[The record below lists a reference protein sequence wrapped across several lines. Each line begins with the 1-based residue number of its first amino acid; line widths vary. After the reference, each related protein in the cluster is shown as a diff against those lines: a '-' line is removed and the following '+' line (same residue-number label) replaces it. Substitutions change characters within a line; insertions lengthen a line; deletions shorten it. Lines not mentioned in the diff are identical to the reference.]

1 MGGPGSNSGTSSTLR
16 GRSADAAGRDLS
28 AILPI
33 KRKAGL
39 LSDIDLKLTGA
50 TVLLPDQGLVGADIL
65 IVDGRIADITAPGAG
80 LAAAEEVRLFG
91 LTVLPGAIDAHLHLG
106 HGSDI
111 SRPRVPGDAASET
124 GAAAR
129 GGVTC
134 FIPYVMSAEPYGAV
148 FDELVAIAQ
157 SGARIDFGL
166 HFVIATNAQLA
177 ELPDY
182 IARGVPTA
190 KLFMNI
196 RGDEGARL
204 GLPGVDDGFL
214 YRLLETLAEHGG
226 MLCPHPEN
234 IEVAW
239 VLRDRVL
246 AADPEGKGGLATWNA
261 TRPPFVEAEAL
272 SRACYFGRVTGAP
285 IHGVHTSSTEA
296 LEAALRQR
304 TAGARISIE
313 TCIHYLTHDETSD
326 LGAIAKVNPPLRAPE
341 DREALWRGIAE
352 GHIDT
357 IGTDHIHR
365 PVSSKEGGIWKAQP
379 GFPGLDAFL
388 PALITEGHAKRG
400 VPIARLV
407 EMVTANPAR
416 VMGLADKGA
425 IRPDTDADL
434 TVLDMNA
441 PWTVDK
447 SSLATDAGYSIYEG
461 HEMACRVVH
470 TLSRGRFVL
479 RDGVLQEDAVGHGR
493 FVARQLSKSVS
504 WP

>member
-1 MGGPGSNSGTSSTLR
+1 M
-16 GRSADAAGRDLS
+16 
-28 AILPI
+28 
-33 KRKAGL
+33 
-39 LSDIDLKLTGA
+39 DLKLTGA
-50 TVLLPDQGLVGADIL
+50 TVLVPGSGLTGADVL
-65 IVDGRIADITAPGAG
+65 ISDGRIAGITGPGAG
-80 LAAAEEVRLFG
+80 PDAAEVIRLDG
-91 LTVLPGAIDAHLHLG
+91 LTLLPGAIDAHLHLG
-106 HGSDI
+106 HGADI

-124 GAAAR
+124 GAAAL

-134 FIPYVMSAEPYGAV
+134 FIPYVMSAEPYGPV
-148 FDELVAIAQ
+148 FDELVQVTQA
-157 SGARIDFGL
+157 GARIDFGF
-166 HFVIATNAQLA
+166 HFVIATDAQLT

-204 GLPGVDDGFL
+204 GLPGIDDGFL
-214 YRLLETLAEHGG
+214 FRLLEVLAAHGG

-239 VLRDRVL
+239 VLRDRVM
-246 AADPEGKGGLATWNA
+246 AADPEGINGLATWNA

-272 SRACYFGRVTGAP
+272 SRACYFGRIAGAP
-285 IHGVHTSSTEA
+285 VHGVHTSSAEA

-304 TAGARISIE
+304 AAGSRVSIE

-326 LGAIAKVNPPLRAPE
+326 LGAVAKVNPPLRAPE
-341 DREALWRGIAE
+341 DREALWRGIAD

-365 PVSSKEGGIWKAQP
+365 PLASKDGGIWKAQP

-388 PALITEGHAKRG
+388 PALITEGHVRRG
-400 VPIARLV
+400 IALERLV
-407 EMVTANPAR
+407 ELVTVNPAR

-425 IRPDTDADL
+425 IREGADADL
-434 TVLDMNA
+434 ITLDMNA
-441 PWTVDK
+441 RWTVGK
-447 SSLATDAGYSIYEG
+447 SALATDAGYSIYEG

-479 RDGVLQEDAVGHGR
+479 RDGALQENAAGHGR
-493 FVARQLSKSVS
+493 FVARRLSPVASPS
-504 WP
+504 